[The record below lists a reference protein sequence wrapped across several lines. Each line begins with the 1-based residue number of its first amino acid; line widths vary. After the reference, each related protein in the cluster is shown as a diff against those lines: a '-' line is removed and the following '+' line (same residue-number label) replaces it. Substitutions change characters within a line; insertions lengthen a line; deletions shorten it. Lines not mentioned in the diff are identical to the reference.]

1 MHNIFIIL
9 FLIHLVGRFLLI
21 IFILDI
27 FLISLA
33 ISRYGRF
40 KLGSD
45 DEEPEFS
52 FLSWLGM
59 LFSTGLGVGIVFWG
73 VL

>member
-9 FLIHLVGRFLLI
+9 FLIHLVSFLLI

-52 FLSWLGM
+52 FYHG
-59 LFSTGLGVGIVFWG
+59 
-73 VL
+73 

>member
-9 FLIHLVGRFLLI
+9 FLIHLVGRFTYYIYFRYL
-21 IFILDI
+21 
-27 FLISLA
+27 LISLA

-52 FLSWLGM
+52 FYHG
-59 LFSTGLGVGIVFWG
+59 
-73 VL
+73 